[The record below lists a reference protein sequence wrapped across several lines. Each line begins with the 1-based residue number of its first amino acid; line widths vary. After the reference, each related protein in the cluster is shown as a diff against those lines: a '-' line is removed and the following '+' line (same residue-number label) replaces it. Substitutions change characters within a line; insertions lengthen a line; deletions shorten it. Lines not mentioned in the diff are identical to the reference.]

1 LGIIL
6 KVFIMAVAVV
16 DSDGV
21 RAGSVEYNEV
31 LWSRQRKRAVVSRVA
46 ELIAKS

>member
-6 KVFIMAVAVV
+6 EVFVVAVAVV
-16 DSDGV
+16 NSDGM
-21 RAGSVEYNEV
+21 RAGSVENDEV
-31 LWSRQRKRAVVSRVA
+31 LWTRQRKRAALSRVA

>member
-1 LGIIL
+1 
-6 KVFIMAVAVV
+6 MAVAVV
-16 DSDGV
+16 NRDGM

-31 LWSRQRKRAVVSRVA
+31 LWSRQRKWAEVSSVA